1 MTVEQAKAFIEK
13 LNNDETFRGQIA
25 QASDDAARLKMAHE
39 AGYEFTV
46 AEFNE
51 TIAELAGAA
60 DEELS
65 EEQLEAVAGGAMQIF
80 VKTWKDSGP
89 SNNLKWENI
98 VLK

>member
-13 LNNDETFRGQIA
+13 LESDEAFRSQIET
-25 QASDDAARLKMAHE
+25 ASDDAARLQMAHE

-46 AEFNE
+46 EEFNNIVTE
-51 TIAELAGAA
+51 MAGAV

-80 VKTWKDSGP
+80 VKTWKISGP
-89 SNNLKWENI
+89 GSNAIEKIEI
-98 VLK
+98 A